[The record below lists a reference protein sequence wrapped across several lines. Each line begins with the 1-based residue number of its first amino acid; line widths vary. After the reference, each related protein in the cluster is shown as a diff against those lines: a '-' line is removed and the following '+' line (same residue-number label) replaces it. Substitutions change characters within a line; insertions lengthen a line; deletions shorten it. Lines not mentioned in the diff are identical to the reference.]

1 MRSTVW
7 ARRCAPHVAVF
18 VLLVMSAVPL
28 AQASGDG
35 PNGINVGID
44 FNWSNSSVPAGST
57 ASFITSSNGTT
68 YSLNNNS
75 GPSVTPTTKA
85 GGFAF
90 SYSIGGAAQPG
101 TLPGGTYTTWTPPGS
116 PPPRICDLNPNNSA
130 PLTLFDCFNNA
141 AFGQIFYASSSGA
154 LSNFVMPLTCLN
166 PAGGTTTGLVANLYQ
181 ITGGGSTMS
190 VTPLASAVVDL
201 SSCPTAT
208 SWSGK
213 TFSAADFAGIN
224 IPFTGVTLT
233 SGNFYGVY
241 LSVNVQT
248 LTFPAQANQT
258 FTPGGTFAINPPATS
273 STPNSGNPIT
283 YSSLTTGVCTVSGT
297 TVTMVSAGTCT
308 LAANQAGNASYA
320 AAQPVTQSV
329 VISAPLVPTPMLDRW
344 AMLLLCALLGA
355 IVIVRT
361 RTD

>member
-1 MRSTVW
+1 MRLMVW
-7 ARRCAPHVAVF
+7 ARRCARDLAAF
-18 VLLVMSAVPL
+18 VLLVMLAVPL
-28 AQASGDG
+28 ARASGEG
-35 PNGINVGID
+35 PNGINIGID
-44 FNWSNSSVPAGST
+44 FNWSASSVPAGST
-57 ASFITSSNGTT
+57 ASFIAGSNGTN
-68 YSLNNNS
+68 YSLNNN
-75 GPSVTPTTKA
+75 GAVTPTSQS

-90 SYSIGGAAQPG
+90 SYSIGSVAQPG
-101 TLPGGTYTTWTPPGS
+101 TLSGGAYETWPLPPGS
-116 PPPRICDLNPNNSA
+116 TASNGCTAGVNTA
-130 PLTLFDCFNNA
+130 PLTLFNCFNSG

-154 LSNFVMPLTCLN
+154 LSNFVMPMTCLN

-181 ITGGGSTMS
+181 INAGGVTMP

-208 SWSGK
+208 SWTGK

-258 FTPGGTFAINPPATS
+258 FTPGGTFSINPPATS
-273 STPNSGNPIT
+273 ATPNSGNPIT
-283 YSSLTTGVCTVSGT
+283 YSSLTAGVCTVSGT

-308 LAANQAGNASYA
+308 LAANQAGNAGYA
-320 AAQPVTQSV
+320 AASQVTQSV

-344 AMLLLCALLGA
+344 AMLLLCGLLGA
-355 IVIVRT
+355 VVVVRT